1 MINKTKHNHVLE
13 HFIEVFDVIVA
24 DYQNKQESAKNVLN
38 TLNQTLTTLKNSLKK
53 TLLTMLN
60 SIKGVNYAYSA

>member
-24 DYQNKQESAKNVLN
+24 DYQNKQESAKNVLY
-38 TLNQTLTTLKNSLKK
+38 TLNQTLTTLKTSVKN
-53 TLLTMLN
+53 TLLTMLTQHKR
-60 SIKGVNYAYSA
+60 S